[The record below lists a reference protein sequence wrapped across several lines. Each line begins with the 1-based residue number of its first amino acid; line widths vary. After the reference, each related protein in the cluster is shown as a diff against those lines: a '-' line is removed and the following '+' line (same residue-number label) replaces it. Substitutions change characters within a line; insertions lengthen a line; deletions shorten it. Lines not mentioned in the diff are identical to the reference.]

1 MGVLKEIKEAIPSTP
16 VIVVSKSYC
25 PFCRRAKGI
34 LETYQIDDTK
44 MRIFEIDQ
52 APDMSLIQAYMGQIT
67 GGTTVLL

>member
-52 APDMSLIQAYMGQIT
+52 APDMGLIQAYMGQIT
-67 GGTTVLL
+67 GGTTVST